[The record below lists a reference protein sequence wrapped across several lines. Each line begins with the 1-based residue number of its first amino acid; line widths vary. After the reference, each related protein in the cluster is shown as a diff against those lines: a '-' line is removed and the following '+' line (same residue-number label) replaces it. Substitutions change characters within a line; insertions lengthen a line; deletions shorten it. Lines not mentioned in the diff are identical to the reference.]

1 MGPMLTAALTFA
13 TPRVCVRPLDSGDGG
28 LYCCIYGDEDTM
40 RHVGS
45 PLSPARARRSFAAAL
60 RQTHAAAPPA
70 LFAAMMSAE
79 GGDALGICGLRQIDL
94 PRRRAE
100 VGLLLLPP
108 MRARGLGNEVLC
120 GLLERC
126 LVPQLFDE
134 IYLEYDPDNVPMAKL
149 ASRAAFAP
157 EEQAIK
163 PLLRGVR
170 RRDAA

>member
-79 GGDALGICGLRQIDL
+79 SGDALGICGLRQIDL

-126 LVPQLFDE
+126 FVPQLFDE

-157 EEQAIK
+157 EEQAMK